1 MSDPSLEILRRR
13 IAETDQR
20 LLDAVADRLE
30 VAREIGRRKRAEGL
44 PLRDYSVER
53 EVVDR
58 WIARLDRARVSAER
72 AEGLVRW
79 MIEEATIA
87 QESLPGSPPRPT
99 ERSDVVVVGGL
110 GQMGY
115 WMSEFFRAAGH
126 SVTIVDPRPPAESF
140 PFRVRAKL
148 REAVDGADLI
158 VIATPMRVAA
168 GVYQELREVGSR
180 ATIFDILSVK
190 APVVPAI
197 HAGVRAGLSIAS
209 AHPLFGPG
217 TRSLF
222 GRNLIVLDCG
232 DRGAADRVEAIFTPT
247 ALRITRLPLETH
259 DALMS
264 DVLGLPHLVSLLFAR
279 TLQHG
284 THSPSELGRGATT
297 SFRRLLEVSELVARE
312 NPELVGDIQT
322 LNPDSADLLRRLQGA
337 LVDLA
342 RAVESGESARYAAL
356 LGEGRKFLER
366 STAAT

>member
-1 MSDPSLEILRRR
+1 MTDPSLEILRRR

-20 LLDAVADRLE
+20 LLAAVADRLE
-30 VAREIGRRKRAEGL
+30 VAREIGRYKRSEGL

-58 WIARLDRARVSAER
+58 WIARLDRSHVSAER

-87 QESLPGSPPRPT
+87 QESLPGSAPKPR
-99 ERSDVVVVGGL
+99 ERADVVVGGL

-115 WMSEFFRAAGH
+115 WMSEFFRSSGH
-126 SVTIVDPRPPAESF
+126 SVTIVDPRPPAESL
-140 PFRVRAKL
+140 PFEVRTNL
-148 REAVDGADLI
+148 RAAADGADLI
-158 VIATPMRVAA
+158 VLATPMRAAA
-168 GVYQELREVGSR
+168 GVYEELRKVGSR

-197 HAGVRAGLSIAS
+197 RAGVSAGLSIAS

-232 DRGAADRVEAIFTPT
+232 APGAADRVAAIFTPT

-284 THSPSELGRGATT
+284 TRSPSELGRGATT
-297 SFRRLLEVSELVARE
+297 SFRRLLEVAELVARE

-322 LNPDSADLLRRLQGA
+322 LNPDSADLLRRLQAA
-337 LVDLA
+337 LGDLA

-356 LGEGRKFLER
+356 LGEGRRFLER